1 MKMKKIIPAAAV
13 GSLLAANAIKA
24 SKFVPEEKNYAE
36 IPKESVNSE
45 RVQQNLSKAIQ
56 CKTISKDN
64 PDDVNWEEFDKFHK
78 FLEESYPLVHKTMSK
93 EVISNASL
101 VFIWKGQNPDL
112 EPMALLSHQDVVPVT
127 SGTEKDWVHD
137 PFEGYNDGEF
147 IWGRGAVDMKNHL
160 ICVMEACETLIE
172 EGFQPERDVYLCF
185 GHNEEVVCS
194 EDPGAENIVKT
205 LKERGIHFDSLV
217 DEGGAVLD
225 VNVKGIIDTYIV
237 GIGMAEKG
245 YCDFKVTVKDKGG
258 HTSQSPAH
266 NGLGKLANVI
276 KDLEGNQCKVKWL
289 PFMDNFIET
298 VGRTAKFPG
307 RLVTC
312 NYKLLKPVLK
322 EVMKMIPA
330 SACLLRTVTGVSMC
344 EGSPAPNVLPQ
355 RASVTVNFR
364 PITGETIADVEKHIR
379 KVVRYK
385 DIDVELLRGKE
396 PSRFSPVGS
405 DAYNAIDAIC
415 TSMFSEKTVATT
427 PYLVMGGTDAYFY
440 EEICENVLRFAPFR
454 LSVEILQTTHGTNE
468 RIPVKVLDDG
478 VAFFKSYIRIVSKE
492 NR

>member
-1 MKMKKIIPAAAV
+1 MDKKKIIPAAAA
-13 GSLLAANAIKA
+13 GALLAANTVKA
-24 SKFVPEEKNYAE
+24 AKFTPQKKNLPDV
-36 IPKESVNSE
+36 PKENVNSE
-45 RVQQNLSKAIQ
+45 RVQAHLSQAIQ
-56 CKTISKDN
+56 CKTVSNDN
-64 PDDVNWEEFDKFHK
+64 PDAVDWDEFKKFHK
-78 FLEESYPLVHKTMSK
+78 FLEEAYPLVHKTMSK

-101 VFIWKGQNPDL
+101 IYIWKGKNPEL
-112 EPMALLSHQDVVPVT
+112 RPMALLSHQDVVPVEE
-127 SGTEKDWVHD
+127 GTENDWKHD

-172 EGFQPERDVYLCF
+172 EGFEPERDVYLCF

-194 EDPGAENIVKT
+194 EDPGAERIVEV
-205 LKERGIHFDSLV
+205 LKERGIRFDSLV
-217 DEGGAVLD
+217 DEGGAVLTVD
-225 VNVKGIIDTYIV
+225 IKGIIDTYIV

-245 YCDFKVTVKDKGG
+245 YCDYKITVKDKGG

-276 KDLEGNQCKVKWL
+276 KDLEGHQCDVRWL
-289 PFMDNFIET
+289 PFMDNFLET
-298 VGRTAKFPG
+298 IGRTAKLPG
-307 RLVTC
+307 RMVMC
-312 NYKLLKPVLK
+312 NYKLLKPLIK
-322 EVMKMIPA
+322 EIMKMIPA

-364 PITGETIADVEKHIR
+364 PIFGESLADVEKHIR

-415 TSMFSEKTVATT
+415 TSMYNDKTVATT

-440 EEICENVLRFAPFR
+440 EEICDNVLRFAPFKF
-454 LSVEILQTTHGTNE
+454 SVEILQTTHGTNE
-468 RIPVKVLDDG
+468 RCPVKVLDDG
-478 VAFFKSYIRIVSKE
+478 VAFFKSYIRLVSKE